1 MHMRILFPGLPLI
14 SVRLIKFAVSPTGT
28 QYPMAR
34 RGSSFEELTSDAEN
48 FSLYGPGQQTPT

>member
-1 MHMRILFPGLPLI
+1 
-14 SVRLIKFAVSPTGT
+14 
-28 QYPMAR
+28 MAR

>member
-1 MHMRILFPGLPLI
+1 MRILFPGLPVI

-28 QYPMAR
+28 QYPIVR
-34 RGSSFEELTSDAEN
+34 RGSFFEELTSDAEN